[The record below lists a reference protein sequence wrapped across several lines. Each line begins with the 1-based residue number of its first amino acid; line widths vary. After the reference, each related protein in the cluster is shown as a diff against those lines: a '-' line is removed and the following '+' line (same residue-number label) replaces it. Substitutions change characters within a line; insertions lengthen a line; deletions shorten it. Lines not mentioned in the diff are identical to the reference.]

1 MKNAKEFV
9 IFTLV
14 LIVSVLFI
22 SVIPTDAE
30 AAIYEDTLRLH
41 ILANSD
47 SEEDQELKLRLRD
60 KILEKYGVALSGC
73 QSLEEAKER
82 SEKLIHNIEEDSED
96 WLHEM
101 GAEYDVSATIGIEWY
116 DTREYDTFT
125 LPAGYYLS
133 LRVIIGEGEGRNWW
147 CVMYPPMCLDIATE
161 SAKSDD
167 AVIDYTKEET
177 KLIEGGGYK
186 VKFKLL
192 EMFSRVISKK
202 G

>member
-1 MKNAKEFV
+1 MKNAKKLLAL
-9 IFTLV
+9 TLI
-14 LIVSVLFI
+14 LLVSVLFI

-47 SEEDQELKLRLRD
+47 SDEDQKLKLLLRD
-60 KILEKYGVALSGC
+60 KILEKYGIMLSGC
-73 QSLEEAKER
+73 ESLDDAKAR
-82 SEKLIHNIEEDSED
+82 SEELLQNIEEDCEEWILELGRD
-96 WLHEM
+96 Y
-101 GAEYDVSATIGIEWY
+101 GVDAVIGVEWY
-116 DTREYDTFT
+116 DTREYEGFT
-125 LPAGYYLS
+125 LPAGYYIS

-147 CVMYPPMCLDIATE
+147 CVMYPPMCLDVATE
-161 SAKSDD
+161 QAEADD
-167 AVIDYTKEET
+167 AVINYTKEET
-177 KLIEGGGYK
+177 KLIEGGGYT